1 MNGRPGAGLSAAGRL
16 QVTLVRVTD
25 PAQPAG
31 GAAPAG
37 PGGRLVAAQLDIQ
50 NLTAAAA
57 TVPVA
62 ASMTVVDDEDQSF
75 QAQPGAVAGCAELAA
90 APVLAPG
97 AKVSGCVGFP
107 VPAATTLTKV
117 TFALP
122 DGSDTLSWRL
132 R

>member
-1 MNGRPGAGLSAAGRL
+1 MNGRPGAGLSAAGRF
-16 QVTLVRVTD
+16 QITLARVID
-25 PAQPAG
+25 PAQPGG

-37 PGGRLVAAQLDIQ
+37 PGGRLVAAHLDIK
-50 NLTAAAA
+50 NLTAAPA

-75 QAQPGAVAGCAELAA
+75 QAQSGPVAGCAELAA

-97 AKVSGCVGFP
+97 AMVSGCVGFQ
-107 VPAATTLTKV
+107 VPAATTITKV
-117 TFALP
+117 TFVLP